1 MNMTVCQSC
10 GMPLGNAAQWGTE
23 MDGKSTSEYCIYCYK
38 EGRFEQPDIS
48 LDGMIEMCTAILVQE
63 GMDEPSARSMLRHQL
78 PFLKRWSASAQAG
91 MTSAEL
97 KQEHNASPSAQPVT
111 YVTLPAKRL
120 AGVTARTSNGAEMSG
135 KGSIQALWERYWSL
149 PDLPAAT
156 TPRYGCYTDY
166 ADGVLGEYTILVGHE
181 LAPGDAL
188 PPHLEVIE
196 IPPATYAVFATRTG
210 PMAEVVS
217 EAWGAVW
224 AWNNRD
230 ERTFTG
236 DFELYDERSLD
247 PLNMQAELYIA
258 VRPRS

>member
-1 MNMTVCQSC
+1 
-10 GMPLGNAAQWGTE
+10 
-23 MDGKSTSEYCIYCYK
+23 
-38 EGRFEQPDIS
+38 
-48 LDGMIEMCTAILVQE
+48 
-63 GMDEPSARSMLRHQL
+63 
-78 PFLKRWSASAQAG
+78 
-91 MTSAEL
+91 
-97 KQEHNASPSAQPVT
+97 
-111 YVTLPAKRL
+111 
-120 AGVTARTSNGAEMSG
+120 MSG

-217 EAWGAVW
+217 EAWGLYGLGTTGTNARLPGTSSCTMNAV
-224 AWNNRD
+224 
-230 ERTFTG
+230 
-236 DFELYDERSLD
+236 SI
-247 PLNMQAELYIA
+247 P
-258 VRPRS
+258 